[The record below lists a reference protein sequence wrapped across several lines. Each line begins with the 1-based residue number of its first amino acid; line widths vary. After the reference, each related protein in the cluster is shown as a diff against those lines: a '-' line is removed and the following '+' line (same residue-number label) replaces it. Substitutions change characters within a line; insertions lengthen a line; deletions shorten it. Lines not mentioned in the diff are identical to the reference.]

1 MTLLKLAIDAM
12 GGDYAPDEIVKGSLS
27 ALECFENL
35 EIILTG
41 NSELLNKYKNNNSRL
56 NFVYTSEVITNN
68 EPPVA
73 AIRKKKDSSMVVGL
87 ELLKAGEVDAFLS
100 AGNTGALMAG
110 SLFILGRIKGIDR
123 PALAPILPTVN
134 GAVVLLDAGSNAD
147 CKSENLLQF
156 AAMGSVYAQ
165 KMFGIESPRVGLFNI
180 GTEEEKGNDIVKR
193 AFELIKNSNLNFV
206 GNVEGRDIVYG
217 VAEVVSCDGFVGNA
231 ILKSMEGTASVISLL
246 LKEELK
252 RNIFTKLG
260 ALLIMSGLKRITKK
274 MDYTEYGGAPLLG
287 IKKPVIKAHG
297 SSKAKAI
304 FNAIRQAKNFVDN
317 DVLKHIQKEIE
328 LIGDEFNE

>member
-12 GGDYAPDEIVKGSLS
+12 GGDYAPDEIVKGSID
-27 ALECFENL
+27 ALKSFEDL
-35 EIILTG
+35 EIVLTG
-41 NSELLNKYKNNNSRL
+41 KRDLLDKYKIKNDRL

-87 ELLKAGEVDAFLS
+87 ELLNEGEVDAFLS

-110 SLFILGRIKGIDR
+110 SLFKLGRIKGIDR
-123 PALAPILPTVN
+123 PALAPILPTIN
-134 GAVVLLDAGSNAD
+134 GAVVLLDAGSNTD
-147 CKSENLLQF
+147 CKPENLLQF
-156 AAMGSVYAQ
+156 AAMGFVYAQ
-165 KMFGIESPRVGLFNI
+165 KMFGIENPRVGLLNI
-180 GTEEEKGNDIVKR
+180 GAEEEKGNDVVKR
-193 AFELIKNSNLNFV
+193 AFELIKNSNLNFI
-206 GNVEGRDIVYG
+206 GNVEGRDIAYG

-246 LKEELK
+246 LKKELK

-260 ALLIMSGLKRITKK
+260 ALLIMRGLKRITQK

-317 DVLKHIQKEIE
+317 DVLNHIQKEIE